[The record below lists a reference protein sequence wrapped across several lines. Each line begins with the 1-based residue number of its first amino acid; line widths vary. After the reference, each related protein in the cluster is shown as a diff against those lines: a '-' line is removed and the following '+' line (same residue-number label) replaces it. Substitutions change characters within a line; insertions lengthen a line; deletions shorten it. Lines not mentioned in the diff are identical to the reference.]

1 MLNFIKIDKQVF
13 FLGSPVVNTLA
24 STCLRWLSPLQ
35 PGGEAKQTLSV
46 LAPSCI
52 FLWLHENA
60 RVIIKCCLRLGSR
73 ATSRGTNLFFAAHS
87 ILSYAGRATAHV
99 LQCFHPSSVFFSHLP
114 LSLSFGLPLCWRVLL
129 GPRGVCAIFLRPN
142 VAGIAATL
150 STNLRDYQSQQ
161 TKGNLSP
168 LDD

>member
-1 MLNFIKIDKQVF
+1 MFAVAVASSARRR
-13 FLGSPVVNTLA
+13 GGANTH
-24 STCLRWLSPLQ
+24 
-35 PGGEAKQTLSV
+35 SV

-73 ATSRGTNLFFAAHS
+73 ATSTSLFFAAHS

-99 LQCFHPSSVFFSHLP
+99 LQCFHPSSVFFL
-114 LSLSFGLPLCWRVLL
+114 LLFLSFSWLATWLL